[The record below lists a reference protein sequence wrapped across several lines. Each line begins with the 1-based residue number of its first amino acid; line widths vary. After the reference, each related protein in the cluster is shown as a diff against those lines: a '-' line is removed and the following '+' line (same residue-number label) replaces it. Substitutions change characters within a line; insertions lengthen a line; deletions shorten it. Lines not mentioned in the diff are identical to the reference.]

1 MNVVLLVVDSL
12 RACSLFRRG
21 AGAPRTPF
29 LERLDAET
37 VSFKRAYA
45 SECWTLPSHAS
56 MFTGLLPSQHGA
68 HFQSM
73 GYTRPA
79 PTIAE
84 LLAAAGHHTEVVT
97 RNCIFDGSL
106 PGITRGFQ
114 HNTCV
119 LSDHRP
125 WHPMPLLLA
134 MSKPRFR
141 RQIRTSG
148 FFHPLQRQSRRFAST
163 FARSVLPADRPA
175 LHHVARADGRAA
187 PPAGGPLLL
196 LQPLRRPRPVP
207 AGAALDHA
215 PAVGGPRGW
224 GENLRLP
231 FVMPCLGGT
240 TYLPPR
246 LPTSRSEP
254 AHAARPLP
262 PRHRADG
269 REAGRLHTLPRAT
282 PDCSTTPS

>member
-29 LERLDAET
+29 LERLEAET

-175 LHHVARADGRAA
+175 LHYALERMAELRRRGRPYFFFCNLFDVHAPY
-187 PPAGGPLLL
+187 PPAPHSIM
-196 LQPLRRPRPVP
+196 RPPWS
-207 AGAALDHA
+207 
-215 PAVGGPRGW
+215 PRGW

-231 FVMPCLGGT
+231 FVMPCLGGH
-240 TYLPPR
+240 TYLRPDFHLSDR
-246 LPTSRSEP
+246 SRRMLLDRYHRAIELMD
-254 AHAARPLP
+254 AKLDDFHAA
-262 PRHRADG
+262 A
-269 REAGRLHTLPRAT
+269 RAT